1 MIRRY
6 LKLTSSEFTDVLELE
21 TNWETSPH
29 CMFIVR
35 IRVPINSWNFV
46 YGFNFSCEASRGVVP
61 NQISKELFH
70 LMNFLEQDDW
80 RDKLDSYADFCDG
93 RL

>member
-1 MIRRY
+1 MLRRS
-6 LKLTSSEFTDVLELE
+6 LIIVPSEFTDVLELE
-21 TNWETSPH
+21 TTWETSPRSS
-29 CMFIVR
+29 FVVR
-35 IRVPINSWNFV
+35 IRVPLNWWNFV
-46 YGFNFSCEASRGVVP
+46 YGFNFSCETSKGVVP